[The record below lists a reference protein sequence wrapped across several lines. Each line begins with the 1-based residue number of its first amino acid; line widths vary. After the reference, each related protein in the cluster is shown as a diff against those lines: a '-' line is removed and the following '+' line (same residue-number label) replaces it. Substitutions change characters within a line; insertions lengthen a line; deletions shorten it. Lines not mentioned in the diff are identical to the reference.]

1 MIEGTRDICEIVAR
15 YFEEWLSTKR
25 WLGAWKS
32 LQIKTD
38 FNDANALLLIL
49 GMMCAMALLDVD
61 KG

>member
-15 YFEEWLSTKR
+15 YFEEWLSAKR
-25 WLGAWKS
+25 WLEVWKS
-32 LQIKTD
+32 LQIKTE
-38 FNDANALLLIL
+38 FNDANAILLTL